1 MSDAVEEWADIC
13 GYEGRYRISTNGNVF
28 SLIYNKMLSPFNCG
42 YGYLN
47 VGLRNNGKTKLF
59 RIHRLVAEAFIKNPN
74 SYPEVNHI
82 DEDKRNN
89 RVDNLEWCN
98 RKYNENYGTKNKKR
112 SVAMSKPVVQLTTD
126 GSFVKKYSSQ
136 LEAERTGAFSG
147 AAISACCHGRYKTHK
162 GYIWKFEREAIG
174 GCV

>member
-1 MSDAVEEWADIC
+1 MSGATEEWVDIC
-13 GYEGRYRISTNGNVF
+13 GYEGRYRISSNGNVF
-28 SLIYNKMLSPFNCG
+28 SLIYNRLLSPIDFG
-42 YGYLN
+42 TGYLN
-47 VGLRNNGKTKLF
+47 VKLRKNGSGKF
-59 RIHRLVAEAFIKNPN
+59 YRIHRLVAQAFIENPN
-74 SYPEVNHI
+74 SFLEVNHI
-82 DEDKRNN
+82 DEDKGNN
-89 RVDNLEWCN
+89 RVDNLEWCS

-112 SVAMSKPVVQLTTD
+112 SIAMSKPVVQLTTD

-136 LEAERTGAFSG
+136 LEAERTGVFSG